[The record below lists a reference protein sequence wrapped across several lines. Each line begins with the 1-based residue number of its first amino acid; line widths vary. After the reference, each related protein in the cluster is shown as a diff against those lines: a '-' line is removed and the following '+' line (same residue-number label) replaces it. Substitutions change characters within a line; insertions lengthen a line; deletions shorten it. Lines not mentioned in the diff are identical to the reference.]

1 MDKLVSANKVKVT
14 GFLVEHNHLGP
25 LFEKMFPNSKTAKP
39 YPCGKTKALRIFNRV
54 IAPELQKTLVNQM
67 KTSCFSIA
75 TDDSNDQGLEKINPA
90 TVRIFDV
97 NQYKVV
103 TKFPDMP

>member
-1 MDKLVSANKVKVT
+1 MRN
-14 GFLVEHNHLGP
+14 
-25 LFEKMFPNSKTAKP
+25 
-39 YPCGKTKALRIFNRV
+39 FNRV

-67 KTSCFSIA
+67 KTSYFSIA
-75 TDDSNDQGLEKINPA
+75 TDDSNDQEFEKINSA

-103 TKFPDMP
+103 TKFPDMS

>member
-1 MDKLVSANKVKVT
+1 M
-14 GFLVEHNHLGP
+14 
-25 LFEKMFPNSKTAKP
+25 
-39 YPCGKTKALRIFNRV
+39 RIFNRV

-67 KTSCFSIA
+67 KTSYFSIA
-75 TDDSNDQGLEKINPA
+75 TDDSNDQEFEKINSA

-103 TKFPDMP
+103 TKFPDMS

>member
-1 MDKLVSANKVKVT
+1 MRN
-14 GFLVEHNHLGP
+14 
-25 LFEKMFPNSKTAKP
+25 
-39 YPCGKTKALRIFNRV
+39 FNRV

-67 KTSCFSIA
+67 KTSYFSIA
-75 TDDSNDQGLEKINPA
+75 TDDSNDQEFEKINSA